1 MKRVTVFCGSSS
13 GNEKIFI
20 ETAFLV
26 GQALAAKSIGVV
38 YGGARIGL
46 MGAVADGALSRSG
59 EVIGVLPRFLR
70 TKEIEHAGLS
80 KLYLV
85 ESMHERKAKMN
96 ELCDGIIALPGGFGT
111 LEELFEMLTWAQLG
125 LHAKPIGLL
134 NVSGFYDGL
143 AEVLENVAHTVR
155 ERFKLLRDVEV
166 MTAQGR
172 LSGGLLSMLPL
183 VVALVIGSIAP
194 DYFDPLIEKQ
204 TGHFMIAYAIGSII
218 LGHLM
223 IQRLVKIKV

>member
-46 MGAVADGALSRSG
+46 MGAVADGALSGSG

-125 LHAKPIGLL
+125 LHAKPVGLL

-143 AEVLENVAHTVR
+143 AEVLQNMVNKGFLKESNRRMLITENNIDT
-155 ERFKLLRDVEV
+155 LLEK
-166 MTAQGR
+166 MTTYEPPQVPKWITA
-172 LSGGLLSMLPL
+172 S
-183 VVALVIGSIAP
+183 
-194 DYFDPLIEKQ
+194 K
-204 TGHFMIAYAIGSII
+204 T
-218 LGHLM
+218 
-223 IQRLVKIKV
+223 